1 MNFTNGPVSKNL
13 NLLEVSF
20 FVNYLFPFEVYRKL
34 LKKFHDENDTDA
46 DGNFANVKFV
56 LRNDTDT
63 YFVVA
68 DLIDGVYYAKDHVAE
83 ETDATVFVPDED
95 GKIIVKGLE
104 NDVYYIKETATDSGY
119 QLLADEIKVE
129 IVAAESDTLCGV
141 CGKALLTASAM
152 VNDQDVT
159 MLEDNNS
166 VNALAPLTIIN
177 NHGFDL
183 PPTGAQGTWL
193 LSIIGVI
200 GMAVCAATL
209 IVLLR
214 KKHGKDA
221 A

>member
-1 MNFTNGPVSKNL
+1 M
-13 NLLEVSF
+13 
-20 FVNYLFPFEVYRKL
+20 
-34 LKKFHDENDTDA
+34 
-46 DGNFANVKFV
+46 
-56 LRNDTDT
+56 
-63 YFVVA
+63 
-68 DLIDGVYYAKDHVAE
+68 IDGVYYAKDHVAE

-141 CGKALLTASAM
+141 CGKALLTASAK

-177 NHGFDL
+177 NHDFDM
-183 PPTGAQGTWL
+183 PRTGANGTWL
-193 LSIIGVI
+193 LSILGIV
-200 GMAVCAATL
+200 GMAACAVAL

-214 KKHGKDA
+214 KKHGQDA